1 MRRNQQVNLSDV
13 IGTIT
18 LRLLKF
24 LNQICFISVM
34 VHELKISFSKNTPT
48 IMINILNKHDS
59 EIPSGNA
66 SQMEELYIA
75 NEDLDQLRL
84 RRYYLSQCF
93 NETFVLNFSSN
104 FG

>member
-1 MRRNQQVNLSDV
+1 
-13 IGTIT
+13 
-18 LRLLKF
+18 
-24 LNQICFISVM
+24 M

-93 NETFVLNFSSN
+93 NEAFVLNFSSN

>member
-1 MRRNQQVNLSDV
+1 
-13 IGTIT
+13 
-18 LRLLKF
+18 
-24 LNQICFISVM
+24 
-34 VHELKISFSKNTPT
+34 
-48 IMINILNKHDS
+48 MINILNKHDS